1 MLGYYLD
8 PEATAEACPDGWFR
22 TGDVAVM
29 YPDHYVEIRDRRKDV
44 IISGG
49 ENISSVEIEATLV
62 SHPSVAEAAVVSMPD
77 LKWGERPIAWV
88 TLKSGHTA
96 TAEELQRHVR
106 QRLAAFKV
114 PDRIEFAELLKT
126 ASGKVQ
132 KFELR
137 ARARAAG
144 PATRVERRD
153 EHA

>member
-1 MLGYYLD
+1 
-8 PEATAEACPDGWFR
+8 
-22 TGDVAVM
+22 VM
-29 YPDHYVEIRDRRKDV
+29 HPDHYVEIRDRRKDV

-49 ENISSVEIEATLV
+49 ENISSVEVEAALV

-77 LKWGERPIAWV
+77 PKWGERPMAWV

-96 TAEELQRHVR
+96 TAEELRRHVR

-114 PDRIEFAELLKT
+114 PDRIEFAELPKT

-137 ARARAAG
+137 ARARALSSH
-144 PATRVERRD
+144 PS
-153 EHA
+153 